1 MKYGT
6 NLGRFDRFVT
16 KVAKIP
22 LERFNSL
29 PTKNNQIDTT

>member
-16 KVAKIP
+16 EVGKIP

-29 PTKNNQIDTT
+29 PINNNQIDTT